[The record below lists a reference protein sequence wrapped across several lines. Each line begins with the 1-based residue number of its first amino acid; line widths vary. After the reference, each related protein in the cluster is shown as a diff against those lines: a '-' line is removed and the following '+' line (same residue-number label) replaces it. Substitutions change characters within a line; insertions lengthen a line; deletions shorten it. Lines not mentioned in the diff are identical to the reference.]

1 MSDSRGAKPLQFS
14 FGLSQAK
21 TKMDAFGALLQS
33 AESRP
38 LDQLTP
44 APSGEDVGEE
54 ERKGQDDERAVHVR
68 PVLCGVVLREASN
81 ELAADHHALCLAD
94 VAARGQHLLTGQP
107 VMLAL
112 AQPCS
117 GQRAQVSHMP
127 CRVPVCCL
135 PT

>member
-1 MSDSRGAKPLQFS
+1 
-14 FGLSQAK
+14 
-21 TKMDAFGALLQS
+21 MDAFGALLQS

-38 LDQLTP
+38 LDQLTH
-44 APSGEDVGEE
+44 APLCDDVEE
-54 ERKGQDDERAVHVR
+54 EDEREAHVR

-81 ELAADHHALCLAD
+81 ELAADYLALCLAD

-117 GQRAQVSHMP
+117 GQVAQVSDMP
-127 CRVPVCCL
+127 CACLLLSPL